1 MDEWEPRVLRRGM
14 SRKSDDA
21 GNLVISTSAAFVS
34 SASDGTQVTTQTG
47 RYHEDGEH
55 MRAPRDER
63 THEAREQHREER
75 RDADEKE
82 DEDRD

>member
-1 MDEWEPRVLRRGM
+1 MLRRGM

-55 MRAPRDER
+55 MSAPRDER

-82 DEDRD
+82 EDEDRD